1 MNTHRHGILL
11 AGSAAM
17 LALWLLPQDAAAQKM
32 SPREQMKK
40 ELAIQEQMA
49 KEQMAKEKA
58 AQELA
63 AKKKQAARDT
73 AAPGK
78 ATPAAPTPT
87 KAIPAPVI
95 PLTEPPQ
102 DLKDESGNYEL
113 DLVDPFQRGSSKTPE
128 EEAMEGLSST
138 ALGEISEE
146 FRILAI
152 IIPED
157 GSSEP
162 MALIRLQDESN
173 PQVVMRDDLVQIKR
187 RPPDRRA
194 QNRTR
199 AGDEPT
205 LEESA
210 LNALESYSFYLQ
222 VREIHPTYIEAF
234 QKKSPNESI
243 ILR

>member
-11 AGSAAM
+11 KGGAAM
-17 LALWLLPQDAAAQKM
+17 LALWLFPQDVAAQKM
-32 SPREQMKK
+32 SPQEQMKK

-49 KEQMAKEKA
+49 KEQMAREKA

-63 AKKKQAARDT
+63 AKQEQAT
-73 AAPGK
+73 EKTEAP
-78 ATPAAPTPT
+78 APAPPTVPSPPKVIPTPE
-87 KAIPAPVI
+87 I

-102 DLKDESGNYEL
+102 DLRDESGNYEL
-113 DLVDPFQRGSSKTPE
+113 DLVDPFQRGSAKSTD
-128 EEAMEGLSST
+128 EAMEELSST

-162 MALIRLQDESN
+162 KALIRLQDESN
-173 PQVVMRDDLVQIKR
+173 PQVVMKDDLVQIKR
-187 RPPDRRA
+187 RPQDRRA
-194 QNRTR
+194 QSRTR
-199 AGDEPT
+199 AGDEPS

-222 VREIHPTYIEAF
+222 VREIHPTHIEAF